1 MTIIS
6 LVVYK
11 NYNYV
16 FYFIIKIYTVKL
28 YMKLYMFIQLTR
40 SWIWKRDNNLLIC
53 KVYSI
58 YSLINLPN
66 FLYISIQWIVSWF

>member
-28 YMKLYMFIQLTR
+28 YMKLYMFIQLIQ
-40 SWIWKRDNNLLIC
+40 SWIWKIT
-53 KVYSI
+53 I
-58 YSLINLPN
+58 Y
-66 FLYISIQWIVSWF
+66 